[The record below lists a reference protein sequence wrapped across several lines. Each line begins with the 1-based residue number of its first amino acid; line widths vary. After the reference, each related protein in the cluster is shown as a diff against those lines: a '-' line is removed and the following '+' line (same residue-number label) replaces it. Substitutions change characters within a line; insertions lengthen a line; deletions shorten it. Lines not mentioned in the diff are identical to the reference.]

1 MKKVK
6 ITLVKSLIG
15 RKENHILT
23 CKSLGLVK
31 IGDSKV
37 IELNPAVQGK
47 IDLVSYLVNVEDAV
61 QD

>member
-6 ITLVKSLIG
+6 ITLAKSLIG

-23 CKSLGLVK
+23 CKSLGLNK

-37 IELNPAVQGK
+37 VELNDSIQGK
-47 IDLVSYLVNVEDAV
+47 INLVSYLVKVTDAD